1 MIAKC
6 STERAIK
13 IQQKVGNAL
22 YEMLGQMAYD
32 KITVRDLC
40 IRAEL
45 PRRSFYRYFENK
57 KDVLDYVLMD
67 MMQECMLY
75 SMEMLPETNDIEDI
89 FRLFF
94 TYWKEQKVQWLY
106 ILRENHLEMVM
117 IQMFQQWLFEERRLR
132 YVKRGVTEEQ
142 LKTALTFA
150 MGGLMMTLFQWAEDG
165 FRAEAQDLA
174 RYVSGILVRLLYPD
188 APIGKIPY
196 LGK

>member
-1 MIAKC
+1 M
-6 STERAIK
+6 
-13 IQQKVGNAL
+13 N
-22 YEMLGQMAYD
+22 
-32 KITVRDLC
+32 
-40 IRAEL
+40 
-45 PRRSFYRYFENK
+45 
-57 KDVLDYVLMD
+57 

-106 ILRENHLEMVM
+106 ILRENHLEMVL

-150 MGGLMMTLFQWAEDG
+150 LGGLMMTLFQWAEDG